1 MSKLVLLQG
10 GQATPFALTE
20 DQTVIGRL
28 PECTIQLQS
37 NMVSRKHAEVSKS
50 DDKFFVQDL
59 GSGNG
64 TFLNG
69 KKIEQPTELKHNDRL
84 KLGPMLFRF
93 ETDEPQP
100 PGEEIKESDFLA
112 DDSEGATIMATAEN
126 VDGFGMLDVAPEAK
140 LKGVLEISRNLG
152 GSVEIE
158 NILPKILD
166 TLFRIFPASDRGSIV
181 LKDEET
187 GKLRPAAQKHRNP
200 TEDETVK
207 LSRTVLNKV
216 IKDKA
221 GILSADASSDQQFS
235 AAESISALSIRSMMC
250 VPILDLEGDAI
261 GAINIDTQNPIS
273 QFKQEDLEILL
284 AIAGQAGITIANA
297 RLYESHLQK
306 QKQDSE
312 MQIAQN
318 VQVAL
323 LPESLPDID
332 GYSFFASY
340 ESAQAVGGD
349 YYDCFTLPDDRV
361 VVSFGDV
368 AGKGVPAS
376 LVMSRIASVVQ
387 CTLKHETNVQ
397 QAMLTINDLMSSH
410 SIDGR
415 FVTYVL
421 GVIDLKTHE
430 VTFAN
435 GGHMCP
441 LVRKA
446 DGTLVEI
453 GEEEIGIP
461 VGIMEGYPFE
471 VITYTIEPGD
481 TIVIYTD
488 GVSEAMNEAQELYS
502 MERLKEIVSQNS
514 SDPEELG
521 VAIRE
526 DVRKHANGHPQN
538 DDITLMTFGR
548 IAN

>member
-10 GQATPFALTE
+10 GQAIPYALTSE
-20 DQTVIGRL
+20 QTVIGRL

-37 NMVSRKHAEVSKS
+37 NMVSRKHAEVFKAG
-50 DDKFFVQDL
+50 DKFLVKDL

-69 KKIEQPTELKHNDRL
+69 KKIEEPTELKHNDRL

-93 ETDEPQP
+93 ELDEGP
-100 PGEEIKESDFLA
+100 PDPEEINDNDFLI
-112 DDSEGATIMATAEN
+112 DNIEGSTIMGTASN

-140 LKGVLEISRNLG
+140 LKGVLEISRNLA
-152 GSVEIE
+152 GSVEIG

-181 LKDEET
+181 LKDPVT
-187 GKLRPAAQKHRNP
+187 GHLRPAAQKHRNP
-200 TEDETVK
+200 ADDETVK
-207 LSRTVLNKV
+207 LSRTILNKV
-216 IKDKA
+216 IQEKT

-235 AAESISALSIRSMMC
+235 AAESISALSIRSIMC
-250 VPILDLEGDAI
+250 VPIIDLQGEAI
-261 GAINIDTQNPIS
+261 GAINLDTQNPIS
-273 QFKQEDLEILL
+273 KFKQQDLEILL
-284 AIAGQAGITIANA
+284 AIAGQAGLTISNT

-306 QKQDSE
+306 QKQDNE
-312 MQIAQN
+312 MKIAHN
-318 VQVAL
+318 VQMAL
-323 LPESLPDID
+323 LPETLPDIE

-340 ESAQAVGGD
+340 EAAQAVGGD
-349 YYDCFTLPDDRV
+349 YYDCFTISDNRL

-387 CTLKHETNVQ
+387 CTLKHETNVEI
-397 QAMLTINDLMSSH
+397 AMHTINNLMSSN

-421 GVIDLKTHE
+421 GVIDLNTHE

-446 DGTLVEI
+446 DGSLLEV

-461 VGIMEGYPFE
+461 VGIMEDYEFGVVSYK
-471 VITYTIEPGD
+471 IEPGE

-488 GVSEAMNEAQELYS
+488 GVSEAMNEQQELYS
-502 MERLKEIVSQNS
+502 IERLKEVVTKNS

-521 VAIRE
+521 IAIRE
-526 DVRKHANGHPQN
+526 DVRQHANGHPQN

-548 IAN
+548 IGE

>member
-10 GQATPFALTE
+10 GQATPYALTE

-28 PECTIQLQS
+28 PECTIQLDS
-37 NMVSRKHAEVSKS
+37 NMVSRKHAEVAKS
-50 DDKFFVQDL
+50 DGKYFVKDL

-69 KKIEQPTELKHNDRL
+69 KKVETPTELKHNDRL
-84 KLGPMLFRF
+84 KLGPMLFRY
-93 ETDEPQP
+93 ETDAPQP
-100 PGEEIKESDFLA
+100 KPTTIQESDFLA
-112 DDSEGATIMATAEN
+112 DDESEGSRIMATAAN
-126 VDGFGMLDVAPEAK
+126 IDGFGILDVAPEAK
-140 LKGVLEISRNLG
+140 LKGVLEISRNLA
-152 GSVEIE
+152 GSVEIDK
-158 NILPKILD
+158 ILPKILD

-181 LKDEET
+181 LKDVET
-187 GKLRPAAQKHRNP
+187 GILRPAAQKHRNP
-200 TEDETVK
+200 TEDESVK
-207 LSRTVLNKV
+207 LSRTVLKKV
-216 IKDKA
+216 IEEKS
-221 GILSADASSDQQFS
+221 GILSADASSDTQFS

-250 VPILDLEGDAI
+250 APILDLEGEAI

-273 QFKQEDLEILL
+273 QFEQEDLEILL
-284 AIAGQAGITIANA
+284 AIAGQAGITLANA
-297 RLYESHLQK
+297 RLYESFLQK

-323 LPESLPDID
+323 LPESLPEIE

-349 YYDCFTLPDDRV
+349 YYDCFPLADNRV

-387 CTLKHETNVQ
+387 CTLIHETDVQ
-397 QAMLTINDLMSSH
+397 KAMQTINDLMSSH

-421 GVIDLKTHE
+421 CVIDLATHE
-430 VTFAN
+430 LTIAN

-441 LVRKA
+441 IVRQA

-471 VITYTIEPGD
+471 IVKYSLQQGETV
-481 TIVIYTD
+481 VIYTD
-488 GVSEAMNEAQELYS
+488 GVSEAMNSNEDLYG
-502 MERLKEIVSQNS
+502 MERLNEIITQNS
-514 SDPEELG
+514 GDPEELG
-521 VAIRE
+521 IAIRE

-548 IAN
+548 V

>member
-93 ETDEPQP
+93 ETDERQP

>member
-20 DQTVIGRL
+20 EQNVIGRL
-28 PECTIQLQS
+28 PECAIQLQS
-37 NMVSRKHAEVSKS
+37 NMVSRKHAEVAKS
-50 DDKFFVQDL
+50 DGKFLVRDL

-69 KKIEQPTELKHNDRL
+69 KKVETPTALKHNDRL
-84 KLGPMLFRF
+84 KVGPMLFRF

-100 PGEEIKESDFLA
+100 PAAEIQESDFLA
-112 DDSEGATIMATAEN
+112 DDSEGSTIMATATN
-126 VDGFGMLDVAPEAK
+126 LDGFGMLDVAPEAK
-140 LKGVLEISRNLG
+140 LKGVLEISRNLA
-152 GSVEIE
+152 GSVEIDK
-158 NILPKILD
+158 ILPKILD
-166 TLFRIFPASDRGSIV
+166 TLFRIFPGSDRGSIV
-181 LKDEET
+181 LKDSESGT
-187 GKLRPAAQKHRNP
+187 LRPAAQKHRNP

-216 IKDKA
+216 IQEKA

-250 VPILDLEGDAI
+250 VPIIDLEGEAI

-297 RLYESHLQK
+297 RLYESFLQK

-323 LPESLPDID
+323 LPESLPEIE

-349 YYDCFTLPDDRV
+349 YYDCFKLPDNRV

-387 CTLKHETNVQ
+387 CTLKHETDVQ

-421 GVIDLKTHE
+421 CVIDLNSHE
-430 VTFAN
+430 ITFAN

-441 LVRKA
+441 IVRKA
-446 DGTLVEI
+446 DGSLIEI

-461 VGIMEGYPFE
+461 VGIMEGYPYE
-471 VITYTIEPGD
+471 IVKYTLNPGE
-481 TIVIYTD
+481 TVVIYTD
-488 GVSEAMNEAQELYS
+488 GVSEAMNSKEELYG
-502 MERLKEIVSQNS
+502 MERLNEIVSHNS

-521 VAIRE
+521 IVIRE
-526 DVRKHANGHPQN
+526 DVRKHAGGFPQN

-548 IAN
+548 TE

>member
-20 DQTVIGRL
+20 DQTVLGRL

-50 DDKFFVQDL
+50 DNKFFVQDL

-69 KKIEQPTELKHNDRL
+69 KKVEQLTQLKHNDRL

-100 PGEEIKESDFLA
+100 PNQEIPDSEFLA
-112 DDSEGATIMATAEN
+112 DDSEGSTIMATATN

-140 LKGVLEISRNLG
+140 LKGVLEISRNLA

-181 LKDEET
+181 LKDAVS
-187 GKLRPAAQKHRNP
+187 GQLRPAAQKHRNP

-216 IKDKA
+216 IQEKS
-221 GILSADASSDQQFS
+221 GILSADASSDRQFS

-250 VPILDLEGDAI
+250 VPILDLQGDAI

-312 MQIAQN
+312 MKIAQN

-323 LPESLPDID
+323 LPESLPEIE

-349 YYDCFTLPDDRV
+349 YYDCFTLPENRL

-387 CTLKHETNVQ
+387 CTLKHETDVQ
-397 QAMLTINDLMSSH
+397 QAMQTINDLMSSH

-421 GVIDLKTHE
+421 GVIDLNTHE

-441 LVRKA
+441 LVRKS
-446 DGTLVEI
+446 DGSLLEI
-453 GEEEIGIP
+453 GEGEIGIP
-461 VGIMEGYPFE
+461 VGIVEGYPYD
-471 VITYTIEPGD
+471 VVSYTIDPGD

-488 GVSEAMNEAQELYS
+488 GVSEAMNESQELYS
-502 MERLKEIVSQNS
+502 IERLKELVSKNS
-514 SDPEELG
+514 GDPEELG
-521 VAIRE
+521 VTIRE
-526 DVRKHANGHPQN
+526 DVRRHANGHPQN

-548 IAN
+548 VES